1 MSTHLTVPS
10 LTDIGQA
17 RAIFIQFNQAL
28 TGSVTVSTAGSTLYG
43 TPSGT
48 VAVIT
53 NPTVGQ
59 PYRYGGLNGQGDISL
74 SLSVTCD
81 ITVTK
86 VNNI

>member
-1 MSTHLTVPS
+1 MSTHLNNPS

-17 RAIFIQFNQAL
+17 RAIFVQFNQAL
-28 TGSVTVSTAGSTLYG
+28 TGTMTVTNAGSTQYG
-43 TPSGT
+43 TASGT

-59 PYRYGGLNGQGDISL
+59 PYRYGGLFGQGDISL
-74 SLSVTCD
+74 ALSATCD